1 MSYMRF
7 LPQIII
13 VYSKKKRGFDCK
25 NNHGHSKLANFQLD
39 IINKISY
46 KMLIVILYIL
56 SKLNSNKI

>member
-25 NNHGHSKLANFQLD
+25 NNHGHSKLANF
-39 IINKISY
+39 
-46 KMLIVILYIL
+46 
-56 SKLNSNKI
+56 